1 MYENQ
6 KITFP
11 NTNYCII
18 TIPFSRSLTDPFDYP
33 NSLKNLIHQLPI
45 QHYERIL
52 FTSSTSIYKP
62 NNSLITKTDELDTTK
77 RALALSAAEQTILT
91 ASNKSIVLRLS
102 GICGYSRNSMPKLT
116 SPTIDDS
123 NLPVNLIHVDDIIKV
138 MSNLLIT
145 DEILTSDI
153 INVTSSK
160 HPTKQAYYEYLCK
173 LFKITP
179 PTFKE
184 SNKSFKKVSN
194 QKLLETYKIDL
205 QFKSPLEFTF

>member
-1 MYENQ
+1 MKKSVTIIGYGFISKYFLKEYQNQFQSIITTTRSSNHTKFATQSFKYDLYENQ

-33 NSLKNLIHQLPI
+33 KSQKNLIHQLPI

-62 NNSLITKTDELDTTK
+62 NNSLITETDELDTTK
-77 RALALSAAEQTILT
+77 RALALSTEQTILT
-91 ASNKSIVLRLS
+91 ASNKSIVLRLQQVFVV
-102 GICGYSRNSMPKLT
+102 IPEMSMLKLT

-138 MSNLLIT
+138 MSNL
-145 DEILTSDI
+145 
-153 INVTSSK
+153 N
-160 HPTKQAYYEYLCK
+160 H
-173 LFKITP
+173 
-179 PTFKE
+179 
-184 SNKSFKKVSN
+184 
-194 QKLLETYKIDL
+194 
-205 QFKSPLEFTF
+205 